1 MDSLGVITGIV
12 RITPFVMRV
21 VSDSDTSLPEPVLLR
36 LALVGF
42 PGTRLRNDKDA
53 VRSQQIVPAETPSPA
68 NPDEDRG
75 LLYVSDF
82 FIGKIAK

>member
-42 PGTRLRNDKDA
+42 PGTRLRKDA